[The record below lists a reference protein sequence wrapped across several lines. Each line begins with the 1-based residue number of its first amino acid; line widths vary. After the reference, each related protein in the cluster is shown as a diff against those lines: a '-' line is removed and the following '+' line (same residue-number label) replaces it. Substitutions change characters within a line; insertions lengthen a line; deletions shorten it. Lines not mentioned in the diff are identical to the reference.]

1 MKELPK
7 VFQNKIDKRINNN
20 EQVFYSKDKTDVN
33 NKNNMIDDKDVIQ
46 KINAIFSS
54 PNYIYK
60 ANVEI
65 TLKDKVITK
74 RIIGR
79 NKYYII
85 TMDNDLIP
93 ISDIIDIKSIKNKL

>member
-7 VFQNKIDKRINNN
+7 VFHNQINKDFNNN
-20 EQVFYSKDKTDVN
+20 RNVYYSKNNYDDTREVKTN
-33 NKNNMIDDKDVIQ
+33 NKTIYQ
-46 KINAIFSS
+46 KINEIFSS

-65 TLKDKVITK
+65 TLKDKVLTK

-79 NKYYII
+79 NKNYII
-85 TMDNDLIP
+85 TMDNLLIS
-93 ISDIIDIKSIKNKL
+93 IDDIIDIKSLKK

>member
-7 VFQNKIDKRINNN
+7 VFHNQINKDFNNN
-20 EQVFYSKDKTDVN
+20 RNVYYSKNKYDDTREVKTD
-33 NKNNMIDDKDVIQ
+33 NKTIYQ
-46 KINAIFSS
+46 KINEIFSS

-65 TLKDKVITK
+65 TLKDKVLTK

-79 NKYYII
+79 NKNYII
-85 TMDNDLIP
+85 TMDNLLIS
-93 ISDIIDIKSIKNKL
+93 IDDIIDIKSLKK